1 MKTER
6 WTEWPHWAL
15 LGAMFLGAAVTWPRA
30 PERLPV
36 HWGLSGEVDRY
47 GGRFEGLLA
56 LPMTALGVYLLL
68 RYLPRLDPGH
78 ANYALFSGAYA
89 LIRLAVLGVIAA
101 LYGLVLITAWGRSV
115 DVVGLVPALVGGL
128 LVVMGSV
135 LGKVR
140 PNWFVG
146 IRTPWTLSSKLAWTK
161 THRLGG
167 WLLIADGLAL
177 IIVAGVLRPAWAPG
191 AVAAVLI
198 GSVLLLSVY
207 SYLVWRTDPDKT
219 PPAGTS
225 PAEEES

>member
-1 MKTER
+1 METNR
-6 WTEWPHWAL
+6 RTEWPHWAL
-15 LGAMFLGAAVTWPRA
+15 LGAMFLAAAVTWPRA

-36 HWGLSGEVDRY
+36 HWGLSGEIDRY
-47 GGRFEGLLA
+47 GGRFEGLVL
-56 LPMTALGVYLLL
+56 LPITALGVYLLL
-68 RYLPRLDPGH
+68 RYLPRLDPGR
-78 ANYALFSGAYA
+78 ANYALFGGAYA
-89 LIRLAVLGVIAA
+89 LIRLAVLGTLAA
-101 LYGLVLITAWGRSV
+101 VYGIVLLWAWGRPV
-115 DVVGLVPALVGGL
+115 DAAGLVPSLVGGL
-128 LVVMGSV
+128 LVVVGSV

-146 IRTPWTLSSKLAWTK
+146 IRTPWTLSSKLAWAK

-177 IIVAGVLRPAWAPG
+177 VIVAGVLRPAWASG

-225 PAEEES
+225 PAEEGS